1 MTDSKSDY
9 PSFEVTKVEVVA
21 SEPNAG
27 ELRKILF
34 LAPDTD
40 ERAATTYL
48 VKIYLKTLPEPAGA
62 NYELWIGD
70 RKVRKYTQFKGGIYF
85 KLYDIES
92 VKLLEGAP
100 ICFRREGEDNC
111 KPLKNKYVIHDG
123 PGYLKALE
131 FDPLRRQSRREALDE

>member
-70 RKVRKYTQFKGGIYF
+70 QKVRKYTQFKGGIYF

-92 VKLLEGAP
+92 VNLLEGAP

-111 KPLKNKYVIHDG
+111 IPLKNKYVIHDC

-131 FDPLRRQSRREALDE
+131 FAPLRRQSRREALDE